1 MRGVVRSVV
10 SVNPTLCFLLYPCA
24 LPSAPAPYQA
34 KLAMLRLERGPL
46 RGPAR
51 HLTETGS
58 VFDML
63 PNEMLGHDG
72 VTSAQG
78 FDDRRHF
85 LKTFLDAKNGNG
97 ASTTDPLNLVSQA
110 GQRICNQLISAEPVH
125 QSVNLF
131 VELKRKVDVAGLNEG
146 PASGKLQFEKLN
158 LLVGNAPGRLSGAMG
173 LEERTKDRE
182 LLNFSLRQRAD
193 ERAALRRYF
202 DPSFALKS

>member
-1 MRGVVRSVV
+1 
-10 SVNPTLCFLLYPCA
+10 
-24 LPSAPAPYQA
+24 
-34 KLAMLRLERGPL
+34 
-46 RGPAR
+46 
-51 HLTETGS
+51 
-58 VFDML
+58 ML
-63 PNEMLGHDG
+63 PNEMLSHDG

-110 GQRICNQLISAEPVH
+110 GQRICDQLISAEPVH
-125 QSVNLF
+125 QGVDLF

-146 PASGKLQFEKLN
+146 PASGKLQLEKLN
-158 LLVGNAPGRLSGAMG
+158 LFVGDAPSRLSGAMS

-182 LLNFSLRQRAD
+182 LLDLSLRERAD

-202 DPSFALKS
+202 DPPLTLKPGESRSDR